1 MAQIIKIHDCISRY
15 ELDPYHY
22 MNQFIRLKKERW
34 ETLLEAFDRKT
45 EEKETK
51 TAAGGE
57 TDQAPARKKI
67 FLKKEKRRKYGRYK

>member
-45 EEKETK
+45 EEKK
-51 TAAGGE
+51 RKRRRRE
-57 TDQAPARKKI
+57 TDQAPARKK
-67 FLKKEKRRKYGRYK
+67 FSLKREKKKIWPI

>member
-34 ETLLEAFDRKT
+34 EALLEAFDRITGET
-45 EEKETK
+45 E

-57 TDQAPARKKI
+57 TDQAPARKK
-67 FLKKEKRRKYGRYK
+67 FSLKREKKKIRPI

>member
-51 TAAGGE
+51 TVAGGE
-57 TDQAPARKKI
+57 TDQAPARKK
-67 FLKKEKRRKYGRYK
+67 FSLKREKKKIWPI

>member
-34 ETLLEAFDRKT
+34 EALLEAFDRMT
-45 EEKETK
+45 EEETE

-57 TDQAPARKKI
+57 TDQAPARKK
-67 FLKKEKRRKYGRYK
+67 FSLKREKKKIRPI